1 MKYIKAA
8 LLIDG
13 TGREPVKDPVI
24 AIEGRRIS
32 KVGTID
38 TVKIPEGAV
47 VIDRGRDVLMPGL
60 IDSHSHAGEDSKRA
74 ESVSEQHLKPD
85 PLRALRGYVSLRNDL
100 ECGVT
105 TVRLLGDG
113 GGFVDKILRD
123 AIEAGELTGPRL
135 LVCCLP
141 VRPSH
146 GTAPEIAQCQ
156 GADGVDEVRKRVRQA
171 IYHGADVIKLF
182 TSNISN
188 GDTFLDYLK
197 GDLTKIAA
205 YTKEEMAV
213 AAQEAHRAGKKVA
226 AHCIGGKAI
235 RWGIEA
241 GIDSMEH
248 ANLIEEEDIPYF
260 LEHGTYIS
268 DPNLHLFFDPVKEF
282 ESPHNKSWVWEELPD
297 WWHEK
302 VYRARENTKRVMGK
316 ALRDGVKFALATDLN
331 HGGLWLE
338 AKYFVEEIGASPM
351 EAVLACTRNGA
362 DCCGILDETGTVEP
376 GKYADII
383 SLPGNPLE
391 RIDHLEKAAFV
402 MKQGEVIREDLCT
415 GN

>member
-1 MKYIKAA
+1 MKYIKAG

-13 TGREPVKDPVI
+13 TGEKVIENPVVV
-24 AIEGRRIS
+24 IEGDKIVE
-32 KVGTID
+32 VGTVE
-38 TVKIPEGAV
+38 TVCIPEEAV
-47 VIDRGRDVLMPGL
+47 VIDRKNEILLPGL

-74 ESVSEQHLKPD
+74 ESVGEQHSKPD
-85 PLRALRGYVSLRNDL
+85 PLRILRGYISLLNDL
-100 ECGVT
+100 QCGVT

-113 GGFVDKILRD
+113 GGFIDKILRD
-123 AIEAGELTGPRL
+123 AIYAKEIIGPRL

-141 VRPSH
+141 IRPSH
-146 GTAPEIAQCQ
+146 GTAPEISECQ
-156 GADGVDEVRKRVRQA
+156 GADGVNEVRKRVRQA

-197 GDLTKIAA
+197 GDLTQVAA
-205 YTKEEMAV
+205 YTKEEMEVAV
-213 AAQEAHRAGKKVA
+213 EEAHRAGKKVA

-235 RWGIEA
+235 QWGIEA

-268 DPNLHLFFDPVKEF
+268 DPNLHLFFDPIKGF
-282 ESPHNKSWVWEELPD
+282 ESPHNKSWVWEELPK

-302 VYRARENTKRVMGK
+302 VYRARENTRRVMGK
-316 ALRDGVKFALATDLN
+316 ALKEGVKFALATDLN

-338 AKYFVEEIGASPM
+338 AKYFVEQIGATPM
-351 EAVLACTRNGA
+351 EAILACTRNGA
-362 DCCGILDETGTVEP
+362 ECCGILDITGTVEI
-376 GKYADII
+376 GKSADII
-383 SLPGNPLE
+383 SVSANPLE
-391 RIDHLEKAAFV
+391 KIDNLKNVTFV
-402 MKQGEVIREDLCT
+402 MKEGTIVREDICE
-415 GN
+415 NI